1 MTNLLLTRIAD
12 AWGLGRPGRLF
23 QVGLPGLI
31 STSLELISI
40 ENEDWVKVMYD
51 CLLSEGLE
59 GGGGNYYILGFQVA
73 LLIF

>member
-1 MTNLLLTRIAD
+1 M
-12 AWGLGRPGRLF
+12 LGALVAQDVYFRSAFQDLF
-23 QVGLPGLI
+23 RGLI